1 MKTIHRKVS
10 ESDKTVF
17 VFDPS
22 LQEASVK
29 LKLEYDELAKSI
41 GEAKRQVDSRSEIS
55 FSENTDVKYLWYS
68 IVAIAALTLLNTYLL
83 IRKK

>member
-1 MKTIHRKVS
+1 MKTIHRKPS

-22 LQEASVK
+22 LQETSVK
-29 LKLEYDELAKSI
+29 LKFEYDELAKSI
-41 GEAKRQVDSRSEIS
+41 EEAKRQVDSRSEIS

-68 IVAIAALTLLNTYLL
+68 MVAISALTLLNTYLL